1 MKNILKLTATAVLC
15 FALSGCEETPT
26 LYNSSNYNGGA
37 MQIADG
43 VYFKK
48 VYIQGIYALLQ
59 CDKDGNITHNQNVNT
74 GYQQGKVFVSN
85 AVLTPTS
92 NSTDSTDS
100 TDTKF
105 NFKCSEI
112 TDCYNQVLIVKNSLA
127 K

>member
-1 MKNILKLTATAVLC
+1 MKNILKLVAAVALC
-15 FALSGCEETPT
+15 VVLSGCSETPVV
-26 LYNSSNYNGGA
+26 YNNDNYNGEA
-37 MQIADG
+37 MRVADG

-48 VYIQGIYALLQ
+48 VYIQGMFALLQ

-74 GYQQGKVFVSN
+74 GYQQGRVFVST

-92 NSTDSTDS
+92 DASDKDS
-100 TDTKF
+100 KF

-112 TDCYNQVLIVKNSLA
+112 TDCYNQVLIVKNSLN

>member
-1 MKNILKLTATAVLC
+1 MKNILKLVAAVALC
-15 FALSGCEETPT
+15 VMLSGCSETPVV
-26 LYNSSNYNGGA
+26 YNNDNYNGEA
-37 MQIADG
+37 MRVADG

-48 VYIQGIYALLQ
+48 VYIQGMFALLQ

-74 GYQQGKVFVSN
+74 GYQQGKVFVST

-92 NSTDSTDS
+92 DASDKDS
-100 TDTKF
+100 KF

-112 TDCYNQVLIVKNSLA
+112 TDCYNQVLIVKNSLN

>member
-1 MKNILKLTATAVLC
+1 MKKILKIISAVAVCLI
-15 FALSGCEETPT
+15 LSGCEETPVGY
-26 LYNSSNYNGGA
+26 YNTNYNGEA
-37 MQIADG
+37 MRVADG
-43 VYFKK
+43 IYFKK

-92 NSTDSTDS
+92 NTAEVDADGA
-100 TDTKF
+100 KF

>member
-26 LYNSSNYNGGA
+26 VYNSNNYNGEA
-37 MQIADG
+37 MKIADG

-74 GYQQGKVFVSN
+74 GYQQGKVFVN
-85 AVLTPTS
+85 ASVLTPSSDLT
-92 NSTDSTDS
+92 TDA
-100 TDTKF
+100 KF
-105 NFKCSEI
+105 NFKCTDI